1 MIRQQ
6 QEIALRVASDV
17 HNGKTK
23 ASVGRRL
30 LSTEANIPDGSAKIV
45 IEVYQKMCEGSLFKR
60 HLSRVDMTY
69 FLQSFGGDGNAE
81 ALSRALD
88 ALRLHIRWR
97 EAAGF
102 SQRGN
107 REILAEQEARLAGL
121 LAEGITSIA
130 EVNREFQAKV
140 ALALVDNREARR
152 SRLTQAPR
160 LPRRVAKLVYVYER
174 SADVVAEV
182 LAQSMGVCNRCKRPA
197 PFNRRSDGT
206 PYLEVHHKIL
216 LSAGGEDTVENAEAL
231 CANCHRHRHY
241 GVD

>member
-6 QEIALRVASDV
+6 QEIALRVARDV
-17 HNGKTK
+17 HSGKTK
-23 ASVGRRL
+23 ASVARRL
-30 LSTEANIPDGSAKIV
+30 LSTEAKIPDGSAKIV

-97 EAAGF
+97 EAARV
-102 SQRGN
+102 SQRSN

-121 LAEGITSIA
+121 LAEGVTNIA
-130 EVNREFQAKV
+130 EVNREFQIKV
-140 ALALVDNREARR
+140 AQALADNGEARR
-152 SRLTQAPR
+152 GRLADAPR
-160 LPRRVAKLVYVYER
+160 LPRKIAKLVYVYER

-182 LAQSMGVCNRCKRPA
+182 LAQSMGECNRCKRPA
-197 PFNRRSDGT
+197 PFNRKSDGT
-206 PYLEVHHKIL
+206 PYLEVHHKLL

>member
-6 QEIALRVASDV
+6 QEIALRVARDV

-30 LSTEANIPDGSAKIV
+30 LSTEAKIPDGSAKIV

-97 EAAGF
+97 EAARV

-121 LAEGITSIA
+121 LAEGVTSIA

-140 ALALVDNREARR
+140 ALALVDNGDTRR
-152 SRLTQAPR
+152 SRLAQAPR
-160 LPRRVAKLVYVYER
+160 LPRKVAKLVYVYER

-182 LAQSMGVCNRCKRPA
+182 LAQSMGVCNRCERPA
-197 PFNRRSDGT
+197 PFNRKSDGT